1 MIQRIKVMK
10 KVINLEI
17 QMIIIVIQV
26 KNLELNYQI
35 KINKEIRI
43 KIKKI

>member
-35 KINKEIRI
+35 KTNKEIRI